1 MKVLVLG
8 ATGILGSNLSKTLS
22 LSKEI
27 DVFGSTRDI
36 SRSKYFTNFPEC
48 KLVSLEDVMN
58 LDLME
63 SLFHEINPDVVI
75 NCLSLSPDK
84 LKEQDPKLHR
94 EFYSELPHKIA
105 KYCERDNSRYIHI
118 STDGVFSGSKGNYTE
133 LDIPDPIN
141 LEGECKLNGEVVT
154 GNAVSIRTSFFGNSL
169 LGDNGLLDWFLNQ
182 SDKCMGYSN
191 YIFSGLP
198 VNTLSEIIRD
208 IIIPNI
214 ELKGLYNIGHSGI
227 SKYDLLCLL
236 ADRYKKP
243 IKIEREGSIKIN
255 RTLDSTK
262 FMDKTGYDMPDLQEM
277 IDSMYSFLG

>member
-36 SRSKYFTNFPEC
+36 SRSKYFANYPEC
-48 KLVSLEDVMN
+48 KLVTLEDAMN
-58 LDLME
+58 LDLIE
-63 SLFHEINPDVVI
+63 SLFLEINPDVVI
-75 NCLSLSPDK
+75 NSLSLSPDL
-84 LKEQDPKLHR
+84 LKKKDSRLHR

-105 KYCERDNSRYIHI
+105 EYCSGASSRYIHI
-118 STDGVFSGSKGNYTE
+118 STDGVFSGRKGNYTE
-133 LDIPDPIN
+133 LDLPDPIT
-141 LEGECKLNGEVVT
+141 LEADCKLKGEVVN
-154 GNAVSIRTSFFGNSL
+154 GDAISIRTSFFGNSL
-169 LGDNGLLDWFLNQ
+169 LGDNGLLDWFLIQ
-182 SDKCMGYSN
+182 KDKCKGYSN

-198 VNTLSEIIRD
+198 VITLSEIIRD
-208 IIIPNI
+208 IVIPNK

-236 ADRYKKP
+236 ADRYKKT
-243 IKIEREGSIKIN
+243 IRIEREVSIKIN

-262 FMDKTGYDMPDLQEM
+262 FIDKTGYDMPDLQEM
-277 IDSMYSFLG
+277 IESMHSFQQ

>member
-8 ATGILGSNLSKTLS
+8 ATGILGSNLSKILS

-36 SRSKYFTNFPEC
+36 SRSKYFTSFPEC
-48 KLVSLEDVMN
+48 KLVGLEDAMN

-63 SLFHEINPDVVI
+63 SLFHEINPDVAI

-84 LKEQDPKLHR
+84 LKEQDPRLHR

-105 KYCERDNSRYIHI
+105 KYCEGANSRYIHI

-133 LDIPDPIN
+133 LDTPDPIN

-182 SDKCMGYSN
+182 SDKCVGYSN

-208 IIIPNI
+208 IIIPNK

-227 SKYDLLCLL
+227 SKYELLSLL
-236 ADRYKKP
+236 ADKYKK
-243 IKIEREGSIKIN
+243 IIRIEKEGSLAIN

-262 FMDKTGYDMPDLQEM
+262 FIDKTGYDMPDLQEM
-277 IDSMYSFLG
+277 IESMYSFQE